1 MESPLQKMMNR
12 QVVVKTGEVVYRG
25 RLVEITED
33 AVCLM
38 ARTGW
43 RQIAM
48 ERIVSIAPL
57 LEPDAAVN
65 NDEDDAVSSE
75 NFRNNLNFED

>member
-12 QVVVKTGEVVYRG
+12 LVVVKTGDVVYRG
-25 RLVEITED
+25 RLIEITEE

-43 RQIAM
+43 RQVPM
-48 ERIVSIAPL
+48 ERIVSIALQPECDPIEL
-57 LEPDAAVN
+57 SD
-65 NDEDDAVSSE
+65 DEDAVTQI
-75 NFRNNLNFED
+75 NFIKDGNLKD

>member
-12 QVVVKTGEVVYRG
+12 QVIVKTGDVVYRG
-25 RLVEITED
+25 QLIEVTEE

-43 RQIAM
+43 RQVSM
-48 ERIVSIAPL
+48 ERIVSIALQPECDPAEL
-57 LEPDAAVN
+57 SAA
-65 NDEDDAVSSE
+65 EDDVAQK
-75 NFRNNLNFED
+75 NFTKEGNLKD

>member
-12 QVVVKTGEVVYRG
+12 QVIVKTGDVVYRG
-25 RLVEITED
+25 RLIEITEE

-43 RQIAM
+43 RQVSM
-48 ERIVSIAPL
+48 ERIVSIDL
-57 LEPDAAVN
+57 LPERDQAEVS
-65 NDEDDAVSSE
+65 DGDDAVTQI
-75 NFRNNLNFED
+75 NFTKDGNLKD